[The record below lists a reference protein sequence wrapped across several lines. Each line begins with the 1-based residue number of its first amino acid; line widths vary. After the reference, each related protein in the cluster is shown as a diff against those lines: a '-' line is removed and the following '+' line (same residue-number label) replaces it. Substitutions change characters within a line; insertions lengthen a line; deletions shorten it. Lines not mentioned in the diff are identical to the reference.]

1 MFIFASVQ
9 RANLSRVQ
17 VYIMARSRVSI
28 NPLYRG
34 GAGGYSFY
42 VRDGEQVVR
51 QRKNNSNYG
60 ESASRTY
67 SQMIRRIKW
76 GNLVN
81 VYKVLKFW
89 QPKAYETKKKGQTD
103 YNIFMQLNTNRT
115 QVAFTKEMN
124 EAGCEVFEQFQ
135 VSKGTLPS
143 IACTFDETNNYY
155 VTDIAYNETITSST
169 TLGDFSAAIIAANPV
184 FNNGDNLAFVLLYNW
199 EEPRSEFPQARCTYQ
214 EITLDTSS
222 TALLS
227 SVAAIGS
234 RLSVSEDNTLQI
246 SFDPSTATY
255 QNREVGI
262 VVIRTRKDGGVLRV
276 SSQTIVLN
284 SVSLITPYTGDTWYE
299 QCIASFGM
307 TPEVPLDPNFNSAPV
322 TNVTIDGRALSPNDR
337 VTGSQIVRISKT
349 EDVRA
354 VYKVSVNGVAVAAFR
369 SNEEYNDYLIN
380 HEGNVT
386 IYKNNS
392 VYLELS
398 FIGISEDWG
407 IPCDMIMGQTDYP
420 YPDVEDNML
429 INRVF
434 YNNVDCAL
442 YPYMYDS
449 TDFRFYYRCRAD
461 DMTANNLSTFNCSYQ
476 FIDQGVGF
484 RSFGGMFML
493 TDVTDIARIT
503 YKGKTIAL
511 FNYQQ

>member
-1 MFIFASVQ
+1 
-9 RANLSRVQ
+9 
-17 VYIMARSRVSI
+17 MARSRVSI
-28 NPLYRG
+28 NPLFRG

-81 VYKVLKFW
+81 VYKVLKSW

-184 FNNGDNLAFVLLYNW
+184 FANGDNLAFVLLYNW
-199 EEPRSEFPQARCTYQ
+199 EEPRTEFPQARCTYQ

-234 RLSVSEDNTLQI
+234 RISVNDNDVLQV
-246 SFDPSTATY
+246 SFDPTSATY

-262 VVIRTRKDGGVLRV
+262 VIIRTRKDSGILRV
-276 SSQTIVLN
+276 SSQSIVLN
-284 SVSLITPYTGDTWYE
+284 SVSLITPYTGDSWYE
-299 QCIASFGM
+299 QCIASFGL
-307 TPEVPLDPNFNSAPV
+307 TQEVPLDPNFKSAPV
-322 TNVTIDGRALSPNDR
+322 TNVTIDGRALSPYER
-337 VTGSQIVRISKT
+337 VTGSQIMRIT
-349 EDVRA
+349 TLEDSIALYR
-354 VYKVSVNGVAVAAFR
+354 VYVNNVIVSPLR
-369 SNEEYNDYLIN
+369 SGDDYTDYLIN
-380 HEGNVT
+380 DNGNVT
-386 IYKNNS
+386 IYRNNR
-392 VYLELS
+392 VYLS
-398 FIGISEDWG
+398 YVVSGISSNWG
-407 IPCDMIMGQTDYP
+407 IPCNMMMGKTNNPQP
-420 YPDVEDNML
+420 NIPPQVL
-429 INRVF
+429 IDPIQENLTS
-434 YNNVDCAL
+434 CIL
-442 YPYMYDS
+442 YPYIYNES
-449 TDFRFYYRCRAD
+449 YPRFFIRCYASGMIAD
-461 DMTANNLSTFNCSYQ
+461 DLVCDNCSYDN
-476 FIDQGVGF
+476 IVIGPSTAALSG
-484 RSFGGMFML
+484 SFVL
-493 TDVTDIARIT
+493 NDITQIARLV
-503 YKGKTIAL
+503 YKGKTFAI

>member
-17 VYIMARSRVSI
+17 VNIMARSRVSI

-81 VYKVLKFW
+81 VYKVLKSW

-135 VSKGTLPS
+135 VSKGSLPT
-143 IACTFDETNNYY
+143 IACTFDDENNYY

-169 TLGDFSAAIIAANPV
+169 TLGDFSAAVIAANPV
-184 FNNGDNLAFVLLYNW
+184 ISNGDNLAFVLLYNW
-199 EEPRSEFPQARCTYQ
+199 EEPRTEFPQARCTYQ

-222 TALLS
+222 TTLLS
-227 SVAAIGS
+227 SVAAIGG
-234 RLSVSEDNTLQI
+234 RISVSEDNTLQI

-307 TPEVPLDPNFNSAPV
+307 TQEVPLDPNFNSAPV
-322 TNVTIDGRALSPNDR
+322 TNVTINGRALSPNER

-369 SNEEYNDYLIN
+369 SNEEYSDYLIN

-407 IPCDMIMGQTDYP
+407 IPCNMRMGQTNSP
-420 YPDVEDNML
+420 YPDIDPSELV
-429 INRVF
+429 NRVN
-434 YNNVDCAL
+434 YVDVDCAL

-449 TDFRFYYRCRAD
+449 TNFGFLYTCFAMSMIKQDFTFYNCYSNAWD
-461 DMTANNLSTFNCSYQ
+461 TGIGYQSANGIFQ
-476 FIDQGVGF
+476 
-484 RSFGGMFML
+484 L
-493 TDVTDIARIT
+493 TDVADIARIT
-503 YKGKTIAL
+503 YKGKTIVL
-511 FNYQQ
+511 FNYQ